1 MRCKQEI
8 RVGRMQKDC
17 GGIAKRMKT
26 VWFCVDN
33 REE

>member
-8 RVGRMQKDC
+8 RVGRMRKDC

-26 VWFCVDN
+26 CVVLCG
-33 REE
+33 